1 MAGFPGNVGWIA
13 AAKQT
18 TKGTPVVISGTGPI
32 GVKNNLTGGSLQPTR
47 SVANLSET
55 DSSRDRGVA
64 YVQTD
69 GVSGTPSLYA
79 RDASIPMYL
88 RACLGSIA
96 SSGASNFTH
105 TITPSNTLPYM
116 TFFRDVNDVL
126 WEQFADCFVSSLT
139 FSAEA
144 GAPLTCAVGVVGLG
158 STRLTAAPDTVVL
171 APDSSTAYTFNDA
184 TVTLGGSGTT
194 LIRSFELEINNNVSP
209 QQTDDVAPMD
219 VAAGIR
225 EINLSFDLIFN
236 SLNEYNSFHYGST
249 SGTALSPNIYT
260 TSATFS
266 FDHGVNNSIAFNLPS
281 IAYEEFPVENNPGG
295 DPIVVSVRAVGLRS
309 GSPIVTATVKNQ
321 VAGTVFA

>member
-13 AAKQT
+13 ATKQAV
-18 TKGTPVVISGTGPI
+18 KGTPIVISGTGPI
-32 GVKNNLTGGSLQPTR
+32 GVKNALTGGSVQPTR
-47 SVANLSET
+47 QVANLSET

-69 GVSGTPSLYA
+69 GVAGTPSIYV

-88 RACLGSIA
+88 RAVLGSI
-96 SSGASNFTH
+96 STTGATNFVH
-105 TITPSNTLPYM
+105 TITPSNALPYM
-116 TFFRDVNDVL
+116 TFFRDINDVL
-126 WEQFADCFVSSLT
+126 WEQFPDCFVSSAT

-144 GAPLTCAVGVVGLG
+144 GSPLTCALGVQGLG
-158 STRLTAAPDTVVL
+158 ATRLTAAPDTVL
-171 APDSSTAYTFNDA
+171 LPSDSSTVYTYNDA
-184 TVTLGGSGTT
+184 TVTLGGSGTN

-209 QQTDDVAPMD
+209 QQTDDLAPMD
-219 VAAGIR
+219 VAAGLR
-225 EINLSFDLIFN
+225 EINLSFDMIFN

-249 SGTALSPNIYT
+249 VGTALSSTLYS
-260 TSATFS
+260 TSAVFS
-266 FDHGVNNSIAFNLPS
+266 FDHGANNQVSFNLPS

-295 DPIVVSVRAVGLRS
+295 PIVVSVRAVALRS